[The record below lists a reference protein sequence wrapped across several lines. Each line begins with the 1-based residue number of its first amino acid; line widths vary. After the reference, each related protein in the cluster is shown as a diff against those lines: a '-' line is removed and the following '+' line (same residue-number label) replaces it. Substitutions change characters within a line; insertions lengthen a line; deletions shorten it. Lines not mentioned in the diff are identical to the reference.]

1 MTNIISGGFAGK
13 LYPVNPSSETILGLK
28 CYSSILEAVDIAI
41 IITPSTVVPQVLE
54 ECGKKGV
61 KSAVIIYA
69 GFKEIGEQGKI
80 LEEQFF

>member
-61 KSAVIIYA
+61 KGNVVRKS
-69 GFKEIGEQGKI
+69 
-80 LEEQFF
+80 